1 MSTDSGHSVFTIQD
15 LLGLEPLRDADVTV
29 AAGVQR
35 LGNEV
40 DWVHVFETPYISDVL
55 RGGEFLLTTGIGLTG
70 MSPAEL
76 DAFVAALARSGVAG
90 IGFEPSHATAEI
102 LTEPCRHHDLP
113 LVIFGHDVRFV
124 DVTHAV
130 HERLVSREL
139 GTLRRAVAL
148 QTQLRDAA
156 REGLGPAG
164 LVAALSDVLGAQVL
178 LERSDRTPIAS
189 APEGGLDVAFMDA
202 LDRSRQ
208 RLPTGLHS
216 RVVSTGARLHLLAR
230 ADDELD
236 VLAVEEAALLLSVA
250 LAAQP
255 PTDDV
260 PSAERARLLARLA
273 EGRAGGA
280 QDVVR
285 RARSVGVDLS
295 RATLW
300 AVHGRGSLAR
310 LEQLGFDALVDG
322 ERALVGLR
330 GDADAASIARDL
342 VRRGAITAAGIDSRG
357 GEPWQIKEALAAAE
371 RACLVA
377 AAAGPV
383 VRNGS
388 GLGPLGSLARDVLA
402 GERIESRFDEA
413 GRRTVE
419 ALVETGWS
427 KAAAARRLGIAR
439 QRVYERLT
447 TLSARHQLDFD
458 LPQTRVEL
466 ALEVWAARMSD
477 LAGE

>member
-1 MSTDSGHSVFTIQD
+1 
-15 LLGLEPLRDADVTV
+15 
-29 AAGVQR
+29 
-35 LGNEV
+35 
-40 DWVHVFETPYISDVL
+40 
-55 RGGEFLLTTGIGLTG
+55 
-70 MSPAEL
+70 MSPPEI
-76 DAFVAALARSGVAG
+76 DALVGTLARSGAAG
-90 IGFEPSHATAEI
+90 IGFEPSHAPPEI
-102 LTEPCRHHDLP
+102 LVEPCRNHDLP
-113 LVIFGHDVRFV
+113 LVIFGQSVRFV

-139 GTLRRAVAL
+139 GMLRRAVAL

-208 RLPTGLHS
+208 RLPTPIHTRL
-216 RVVSTGARLHLLAR
+216 VSPGARLHLLTR

-236 VLAVEEAALLLSVA
+236 VLAIDEASLLLSVA

-255 PTDDV
+255 PTDEV

-273 EGRAGGA
+273 EGRAGSGT
-280 QDVVR
+280 DVVR
-285 RARSVGVDLS
+285 RARAVGVDLS

-310 LEQLGFDALVDG
+310 FDQLGLDALVEG
-322 ERALVGLR
+322 GRALVAVRSDTDLP
-330 GDADAASIARDL
+330 AIVRDL

-377 AAAGPV
+377 GAAGPV
-383 VRNGS
+383 MRS
-388 GLGPLGSLARDVLA
+388 
-402 GERIESRFDEA
+402 
-413 GRRTVE
+413 GRRVWVRWDRSPATCWRVSGWSHDSTRQAASTVE
-419 ALVETGWS
+419 ALVESGWS

-439 QRVYERLT
+439 QRVYERLAA
-447 TLSARHQLDFD
+447 LSSRHDLDFD
-458 LPQTRVEL
+458 LTQTRTEL
-466 ALEVWAARMSD
+466 ALEVWTVRMSE
-477 LAGE
+477 LA

>member
-1 MSTDSGHSVFTIQD
+1 MATDSGHSVFTIQD
-15 LLGLEPLRDADVTV
+15 LLQLEPLRDAEVSV

-35 LGNEV
+35 LGNTV
-40 DWVHVFETPYISDVL
+40 DWVHVFETPFVSDVL
-55 RGGEFLLTTGIGLTG
+55 RGGEFLLTTGIGLAG
-70 MSPAEL
+70 MSPPEV
-76 DAFVAALARSGVAG
+76 DALVGTLARSGAAG
-90 IGFEPSHATAEI
+90 IGFEPSHAPPEI
-102 LTEPCRHHDLP
+102 LVEPCRNHDLP
-113 LVIFGHDVRFV
+113 LVIFGQSVRFV

-139 GTLRRAVAL
+139 GMLRRAVAL

-208 RLPTGLHS
+208 RLPTPIHTRL
-216 RVVSTGARLHLLAR
+216 VSPGARLHLLTR

-236 VLAVEEAALLLSVA
+236 VLAIDEASLLLSVA

-255 PTDDV
+255 PTDEV

-273 EGRAGGA
+273 EGRAGSGT
-280 QDVVR
+280 DVVR
-285 RARSVGVDLS
+285 RARAVGVDLS

-310 LEQLGFDALVDG
+310 FDQLGLDALVEG
-322 ERALVGLR
+322 GRALVAVRSDTDLP
-330 GDADAASIARDL
+330 AIVRDL

-377 AAAGPV
+377 GAAGPV
-383 VRNGS
+383 IRS
-388 GLGPLGSLARDVLA
+388 GASLGALGSLARDVLA
-402 GERIESRFDEA
+402 GERMESRFDAA
-413 GRRTVE
+413 GRETVE
-419 ALVETGWS
+419 ALVESGWS

-439 QRVYERLT
+439 QRVYERLAA
-447 TLSARHQLDFD
+447 LSSRHDLDFD
-458 LPQTRVEL
+458 LTQTRTEL
-466 ALEVWAARMSD
+466 ALEVWTVRMSE
-477 LAGE
+477 LA